1 MSFDFSCPFCGQKH
15 TGKPAGESCSFSCLG
30 FFSLDY
36 FGCENYIKVAW
47 QKPEERQQAWAK
59 IAFVAAHQSIFYER
73 VPYTGFPLVNYE
85 QALKSIELPTPA
97 QQADLLIDYV
107 GRKTKFL
114 GQRLDINT
122 PPHGRGFPELNA
134 WIGGIFAN
142 GENSAPAVYRIFEDL
157 VNKKILVEHKTS
169 NRTSFK
175 LELTIDGWQRFEE
188 LRQVNKESKQ
198 TFMAMK
204 FDEEQIKFIKEHL
217 APVVKET
224 GFTLNLLTDIPS
236 KENLIDNKLRVAIK
250 QSRFLICDL
259 THCNAG
265 AYWEAGYA
273 EGLKLPV
280 IYICEQSAFEDD
292 DKTKRPH
299 FDVNH
304 QEIFRWD
311 NSDKESIA
319 KFQSDIK
326 AKIQVMLE

>member
-1 MSFDFSCPFCGQKH
+1 MSFDFSCPFCGQTH
-15 TGKPAGESCSFSCLG
+15 TGKPAGETHWFTCLG
-30 FFSLDY
+30 DFPLDY
-36 FGCENYIKVAW
+36 FGCKNYIEHNWEA
-47 QKPEERQQAWAK
+47 PNERNEAWARVTFGVAH
-59 IAFVAAHQSIFYER
+59 IRLFNPRTAGESLAPIDFVRILQ
-73 VPYTGFPLVNYE
+73 TTT
-85 QALKSIELPTPA
+85 LPTPS
-97 QQADLLIDYV
+97 QQLDLLIDFV
-107 GRKTKFL
+107 GRKTHFL
-114 GQRLDINT
+114 GVKQRITSVNFHYLK
-122 PPHGRGFPELNA
+122 A
-134 WIGGIFAN
+134 WIGGVDNCAVN
-142 GENSAPAVYRIFEDL
+142 RLGNELMTKGLLRMENPQNIYTFS
-157 VNKKILVEHKTS
+157 
-169 NRTSFK
+169 
-175 LELTIDGWQRFEE
+175 LELTIAGWQRFEE
-188 LRQVNKESKQ
+188 LRQVNKESKKA
-198 TFMAMK
+198 FMAMK